1 MAILVG
7 LMLGVV
13 FVSPFVITYAL
24 VIRWIDRFE
33 PEPWWLLILAFIWG
47 AIFATVGGGLSSA
60 VGEGV
65 AMAVTGAPADA
76 EGIQAFG
83 ATVLAPV
90 FEEGFKG
97 LGVALI
103 AAISA
108 LGVKE
113 LDGPL
118 DGAIYGG
125 MVGLGFTLTE
135 DTLYVAAAYAEHGA
149 VGFVGLL
156 FLRTVMLGLSHCTF
170 TACTGLGFGVA
181 VESNSW
187 LVKISAPLL
196 GYGAAVTMHAMHNA
210 LPTFF
215 HAEGTVVM
223 ILVSWLID
231 FLFFV
236 LLACLVVR
244 DRAIV
249 IRELLPEVGALL
261 HPQELK
267 LVTTYFSLGW
277 KNWMSLFA
285 SGWTHFRSRRKKQL
299 ALVEIAFIKNR
310 RRRGERGRSLDV
322 KEARLRWE
330 VATLNRSGVWFGS

>member
-7 LMLGVV
+7 LMLGVL
-13 FVSPFVITYAL
+13 FVSPFVICYAL
-24 VIRWIDRFE
+24 FIRWIDRFE
-33 PEPWWLLILAFIWG
+33 PEPWWLLICAFLWG
-47 AIFATVGGGLSSA
+47 ALFATLGGGLSSA

-65 AMAVTGAPADA
+65 AMAVTGAPANDV
-76 EGIQAFG
+76 GIQSFG

-97 LGVALI
+97 LGVAII

-108 LGVKE
+108 MGVKE

-135 DTLYVAAAYAEHGA
+135 DTLYVSSAYVEGGLA
-149 VGFVGLL
+149 GFVGLL
-156 FLRTVMLGLSHCTF
+156 FLRTVLLGLSHCTF
-170 TACTGLGFGVA
+170 TACTGLGFGIA
-181 VESNSW
+181 VESRSW
-187 LVKISAPLL
+187 LVKIFAPIL
-196 GYGAAVTMHAMHNA
+196 GYGCAMCMHAMHNA
-210 LPTFF
+210 LPTFL
-215 HAEGTVVM
+215 HAEGTVLM
-223 ILVSWLID
+223 ILVSWCID

-236 LLACLVVR
+236 LLAMLVVR
-244 DRAIV
+244 DRSIV

-261 HPQELK
+261 HPQELT
-267 LVTTYFSLGW
+267 LITTYFSIGW
-277 KNWMSLFA
+277 KNMGTLLSQ
-285 SGWTHFRSRRKKQL
+285 GWSKFRQRRKKQL

-330 VATLNRSGVWFGS
+330 VALLNRLGVWIGS

>member
-1 MAILVG
+1 MDILVG

-13 FVSPFVITYAL
+13 FVSPFVISYAL
-24 VIRWIDRFE
+24 FIRWIDRFE
-33 PEPWWLLILAFIWG
+33 PEPWWLLIGAFLWG
-47 AIFATVGGGLSSA
+47 ALFATVGGGLSSA

-65 AMAVTGAPADA
+65 AMAVTGAPENA

-97 LGVALI
+97 LGVAII

-108 LGVKE
+108 MGVKE

-135 DTLYVAAAYAEHGA
+135 DTLYVASAYAEKGLA
-149 VGFVGLL
+149 GFVGLL
-156 FLRTVMLGLSHCTF
+156 FLRTVLLGLSHCTF
-170 TACTGLGFGVA
+170 TACTGLGFGIA
-181 VESNSW
+181 VESRSW
-187 LVKISAPLL
+187 FVKIMAPLA
-196 GYGAAVTMHAMHNA
+196 GYGAAMTMHAMHNA

-223 ILVSWLID
+223 ILISWLID

-267 LVTTYFSLGW
+267 LVTTYFALGW

-285 SGWTHFRSRRKKQL
+285 QGWSHFRRRRKKQL

-322 KEARLRWE
+322 KEARLRWD
-330 VATLNRSGVWFGS
+330 VAVLNRMGVWIGS

>member
-1 MAILVG
+1 MDFLVG
-7 LMLGVV
+7 MVLGVI

-24 VIRWIDRFE
+24 FIRWIDRFE
-33 PEPWWLLILAFIWG
+33 PEPWWLLICAFLWG
-47 AIFATVGGGLSSA
+47 ALFATIGGGLSSA
-60 VGEGV
+60 IGEGI
-65 AMAVTGAPADA
+65 AMAATGAPESD

-97 LGVALI
+97 LGVAII

-108 LGVKE
+108 MGVKE

-135 DTLYVAAAYAEHGA
+135 DTLYVAAAYKEAGA
-149 VGFVGLL
+149 AGFVGLL
-156 FLRTVMLGLSHCTF
+156 FLRTVLLGLSHCTF
-170 TACTGLGFGVA
+170 TACTGLGFGIA
-181 VESNSW
+181 VEARSW
-187 LVKISAPLL
+187 FVKLVMPFF
-196 GYGAAVTMHAMHNA
+196 GYCCAVAMHAMHNA

-215 HAEGTVVM
+215 HAEGTVAM
-223 ILVSWLID
+223 ILISWLID

-244 DRAIV
+244 DRTIV

-261 HPQELK
+261 HPQELR
-267 LVTTYFSLGW
+267 LVTTYFAIGW
-277 KNWMSLFA
+277 RNFMSLFA
-285 SGWTHFRSRRKKQL
+285 QGWSYSRRRRKKQL

-310 RRRGERGRSLDV
+310 RRRGEYGRSLDM

-330 VATLNRSGVWFGS
+330 VANLNRQGVWIGS

>member
-1 MAILVG
+1 MNFLVG

-13 FVSPFVITYAL
+13 FVSPFVICYAL
-24 VIRWIDRFE
+24 FIRWVDRFE
-33 PEPWWLLILAFIWG
+33 PEPWWLLICAFLWG
-47 AIFATVGGGLSSA
+47 ALFATLGGGLSSA

-65 AMAVTGAPADA
+65 AAAVTGAPPNDPS
-76 EGIQAFG
+76 IRDFG

-97 LGVALI
+97 LGVAII

-108 LGVKE
+108 MGVKE

-135 DTLYVAAAYAEHGA
+135 DTLYVASAYAEGGLA
-149 VGFVGLL
+149 GFVGLL

-170 TACTGLGFGVA
+170 TACTGLGFGIA
-181 VESNSW
+181 VETRSW
-187 LVKISAPLL
+187 FLKIMAPIF
-196 GYGAAVTMHAMHNA
+196 GYCCAMAMHALHNA
-210 LPTFF
+210 LPTYF
-215 HAEGTVVM
+215 HAEGTVLM
-223 ILVSWLID
+223 ILISWLID
-231 FLFFV
+231 FLFFI
-236 LLACLVVR
+236 LLALLVVR
-244 DRAIV
+244 DRSIV

-261 HPQELK
+261 HPQELR
-267 LVTTYFSLGW
+267 LVTTYFAIGW
-277 KNWMSLFA
+277 KNIATLLSQ
-285 SGWTHFRSRRKKQL
+285 GWAKFRQRRKKQL

-330 VATLNRSGVWFGS
+330 VASLNRLGVWIGS

>member
-1 MAILVG
+1 MDVLVG
-7 LMLGVV
+7 LILGVI
-13 FVSPFVITYAL
+13 FVSPFVVTYAL
-24 VIRWIDRFE
+24 FIRWVDRFE
-33 PEPWWLLILAFIWG
+33 PEPWWLLIVAFIWG
-47 AIFATVGGGLSSA
+47 ALFATLGGGLSSA

-65 AMAVTGAPADA
+65 ASAVTGTPTTD

-108 LGVKE
+108 MGVKE

-125 MVGLGFTLTE
+125 IVGLGFTLTE
-135 DTLYVAAAYAEHGA
+135 DTLYVAGAYAEHGA
-149 VGFVGLL
+149 AGFVGLL
-156 FLRTVMLGLSHCTF
+156 FLRTVLLGLSHCTF
-170 TACTGLGFGVA
+170 TACTGLGFGIA
-181 VESNSW
+181 VESRSW
-187 LVKISAPLL
+187 AVKIFAPVM
-196 GYGAAVTMHAMHNA
+196 GYCVAVLMHGVHNA

-223 ILVSWLID
+223 ILISWFID

-277 KNWMSLFA
+277 KNWMTLF
-285 SGWTHFRSRRKKQL
+285 SNGWSYFRNRRKKQL

-310 RRRGERGRSLDV
+310 RRRGETGRSLDL

-330 VATLNRSGVWFGS
+330 VANLNRSGVWIGS

>member
-1 MAILVG
+1 MEFLVG
-7 LMLGVV
+7 MMLGVV
-13 FVSPFVITYAL
+13 FVSPFVICYAL
-24 VIRWIDRFE
+24 FIRWIDRFE
-33 PEPWWLLILAFIWG
+33 PEPWWLLICAFLWG
-47 AIFATVGGGLSSA
+47 ALFATVGGGLSSA

-65 AMAVTGAPADA
+65 AMAVTGAPSNDV
-76 EGIQAFG
+76 GIQSFG

-97 LGVALI
+97 LGVAII

-108 LGVKE
+108 MGVKE

-135 DTLYVAAAYAEHGA
+135 DTLYVASAYAEAGLA
-149 VGFVGLL
+149 GFVGLL
-156 FLRTVMLGLSHCTF
+156 FLRTVLLGLSHCTF
-170 TACTGLGFGVA
+170 TACTGLGFGIA
-181 VESNSW
+181 VESRSW
-187 LVKISAPLL
+187 FVKIFAPLL
-196 GYGAAVTMHAMHNA
+196 GYCAAMTMHAVHNA

-215 HAEGTVVM
+215 HAEGTVAM
-223 ILVSWLID
+223 ILISWMID

-236 LLACLVVR
+236 LLALLVVR

-267 LVTTYFSLGW
+267 LVTTYFTIGW
-277 KNWMSLFA
+277 RNVATLFA
-285 SGWTHFRSRRKKQL
+285 QGWAQFRRRRQKQL

-330 VATLNRSGVWFGS
+330 VASLNRLGVWIGS

>member
-7 LMLGVV
+7 LVLGVL

-24 VIRWIDRFE
+24 IIRWIDRFE
-33 PEPWWLLILAFIWG
+33 PEPWWLLIIAFVWG
-47 AIFATVGGGLSSA
+47 ALFATLGGGLSSA

-65 AMAVTGAPADA
+65 AVAVTGAPADA

-83 ATVLAPV
+83 ATVLAPI

-125 MVGLGFTLTE
+125 IVGLGFTLTE
-135 DTLYVAAAYAEHGA
+135 DTLYVAGAYAEHGA
-149 VGFVGLL
+149 AGFVGLL
-156 FLRTVMLGLSHCTF
+156 FLRTVLLGLSHCTF
-170 TACTGLGFGVA
+170 TACTGLGFA
-181 VESNSW
+181 VESRSW
-187 LVKISAPLL
+187 LVKIFAPFF
-196 GYGAAVTMHAMHNA
+196 GYCAAVLMHAMHNA

-215 HAEGTVVM
+215 HAEGTVLM
-223 ILVSWLID
+223 ILVSWIID

-267 LVTTYFSLGW
+267 LVTTYFALGW
-277 KNWMSLFA
+277 KNWMTLFA
-285 SGWTHFRSRRKKQL
+285 KGWSHFRSRRKKQL

-310 RRRGERGRSLDV
+310 RRRGEQGRSLDV
-322 KEARLRWE
+322 KEAKLRWE
-330 VATLNRSGVWFGS
+330 VASLNRSGVWIGS

>member
-1 MAILVG
+1 MDILVG
-7 LMLGVV
+7 LMLGVL

-33 PEPWWLLILAFIWG
+33 PEPWWLLILAFVWG
-47 AIFATVGGGLSSA
+47 ALFATLGGGLSSA

-65 AMAVTGAPADA
+65 AMAVTGT
-76 EGIQAFG
+76 ETMTQGIQNFG
-83 ATVLAPV
+83 TVALAPI

-97 LGVALI
+97 LGVAII

-108 LGVKE
+108 MGVKE

-135 DTLYVAAAYAEHGA
+135 DTLYVAQAYAESGA
-149 VGFVGLL
+149 AGFVGLL
-156 FLRTVMLGLSHCTF
+156 FLRTVLLGLSHCTF
-170 TACTGLGFGVA
+170 TACTGLGFGIA
-181 VESNSW
+181 VEARSW
-187 LVKISAPLL
+187 FVKIMAPLF
-196 GYGAAVTMHAMHNA
+196 GYACAVAMHAMHNA
-210 LPTFF
+210 LPTYF
-215 HAEGTVVM
+215 HGGGTVLM
-223 ILVSWLID
+223 ILISWFID

-236 LLACLVVR
+236 LLACLVAR
-244 DRAIV
+244 DRTIV
-249 IRELLPEVGALL
+249 IRELMPEVGALL
-261 HPQELK
+261 HAQELR
-267 LVTTYFSLGW
+267 LVTTYFALGW
-277 KNWMSLFA
+277 KNMGTLLSQ
-285 SGWTHFRSRRKKQL
+285 GWSQFRNRRKKQL

-330 VATLNRSGVWFGS
+330 VAMLNRIGVWIGS

>member
-1 MAILVG
+1 MDILVG
-7 LMLGVV
+7 LMLGVI
-13 FVSPFVITYAL
+13 FVSPFVISYAL
-24 VIRWIDRFE
+24 FIRWIDRFE
-33 PEPWWLLILAFIWG
+33 PEPWWLLIGAFLWG
-47 AIFATVGGGLSSA
+47 ALFATVGGGLSSA
-60 VGEGV
+60 VGEAV
-65 AMAVTGAPADA
+65 AMAVTGAPENAD
-76 EGIQAFG
+76 GIQAFG

-97 LGVALI
+97 LGVAII

-108 LGVKE
+108 MGVKE

-135 DTLYVAAAYAEHGA
+135 DTLYVASAYAEKGLA
-149 VGFVGLL
+149 GFVGLL
-156 FLRTVMLGLSHCTF
+156 FLRTVLLGLSHCTF
-170 TACTGLGFGVA
+170 TACTGLGFGIA
-181 VESNSW
+181 VESRSW
-187 LVKISAPLL
+187 FVKIMAPLA
-196 GYGAAVTMHAMHNA
+196 GYGAAMTMHAMHNA

-223 ILVSWLID
+223 ILISWLID

-261 HPQELK
+261 HPQELR
-267 LVTTYFSLGW
+267 LVTTYFALGW
-277 KNWMSLFA
+277 QNWMSLFA
-285 SGWTHFRSRRKKQL
+285 VGWSHFRRRRKKQL

-322 KEARLRWE
+322 KEAKLRWE
-330 VATLNRSGVWFGS
+330 VALLNRMGVWIGS

>member
-1 MAILVG
+1 MDYLVG
-7 LMLGVV
+7 LMLGVL
-13 FVSPFVITYAL
+13 FVSPFVICYAL
-24 VIRWIDRFE
+24 FIRWIDRFE
-33 PEPWWLLILAFIWG
+33 PEPWWLLILAFVWG
-47 AIFATVGGGLSSA
+47 ALFATFFGGVSSA

-65 AMAVTGAPADA
+65 ASAVTGVSANDQ
-76 EGIQAFG
+76 GIQDFG

-97 LGVALI
+97 VGVALI

-108 LGVKE
+108 MGVKE

-135 DTLYVAAAYAEHGA
+135 DTLYVGSAFAEHGLA
-149 VGFVGLL
+149 GFVGLL

-170 TACTGLGFGVA
+170 TACTGLGFGIA
-181 VESNSW
+181 VESRSW
-187 LVKISAPLL
+187 FVKLFAPLF
-196 GYGAAVTMHAMHNA
+196 GYLTAMCMHAMHNA
-210 LPTFF
+210 LPTYF
-215 HAEGTVVM
+215 HAEGTVAM
-223 ILVSWLID
+223 ILVSWMID
-231 FLFFV
+231 LLFFV
-236 LLACLVVR
+236 LLAVLVTR

-267 LVTTYFSLGW
+267 LVTTYFSIGW
-277 KNWMSLFA
+277 KNMGTLLSQ
-285 SGWTHFRSRRKKQL
+285 GWSKFSQRRKKQL

-330 VATLNRSGVWFGS
+330 VASLNRVGVWIGS

>member
-1 MAILVG
+1 MDFLVG
-7 LMLGVV
+7 MVLGVI
-13 FVSPFVITYAL
+13 FVSPFVISYAL
-24 VIRWIDRFE
+24 FIRWIDRFE
-33 PEPWWLLILAFIWG
+33 PEPWWLLICAFLWG
-47 AIFATVGGGLSSA
+47 ALFATVGGGLSSA

-65 AMAVTGAPADA
+65 AMAVTGAPANA

-97 LGVALI
+97 LGVAMI

-108 LGVKE
+108 MGVKE

-135 DTLYVAAAYAEHGA
+135 DTLYVAGAYAESGA
-149 VGFVGLL
+149 AGFVGLL
-156 FLRTVMLGLSHCTF
+156 FLRTVLLGLSHCTF
-170 TACTGLGFGVA
+170 TACTGLGFGIA
-181 VESNSW
+181 VEARSW
-187 LVKISAPLL
+187 FVKIMAPIA
-196 GYGAAVTMHAMHNA
+196 GYCAAMTMHAMHNA

-223 ILVSWLID
+223 ILISWLID

-244 DRAIV
+244 DRTIV

-261 HPQELK
+261 HAQELR
-267 LVTTYFSLGW
+267 LVTTYFALGW
-277 KNWMSLFA
+277 RNWMSLFA
-285 SGWTHFRSRRKKQL
+285 QGWSYFRQRRKKQL

-322 KEARLRWE
+322 KEAKLRWE
-330 VATLNRSGVWFGS
+330 VALLNRMGVWIGN

>member
-1 MAILVG
+1 MDILVG
-7 LMLGVV
+7 LMLGVL
-13 FVSPFVITYAL
+13 FVSPFVITYAFI
-24 VIRWIDRFE
+24 IRWIDRFE

-47 AIFATVGGGLSSA
+47 ALFATVGGGLSSA

-65 AMAVTGAPADA
+65 AMAVTGASSMTQS
-76 EGIQAFG
+76 IQDFG
-83 ATVLAPV
+83 ATVLAPI

-97 LGVALI
+97 LGVAMI

-108 LGVKE
+108 MGVKE

-135 DTLYVAAAYAEHGA
+135 DTLYVAQAYAESGA
-149 VGFVGLL
+149 AGFVGLL
-156 FLRTVMLGLSHCTF
+156 FLRTVLLGLSHCTF
-170 TACTGLGFGVA
+170 TACTGLGFGIA
-181 VESNSW
+181 VEARSW
-187 LVKISAPLL
+187 FVKLFAPLF
-196 GYGAAVTMHAMHNA
+196 GYMCAVLMHAMHNA

-223 ILVSWLID
+223 ILISWFID

-244 DRAIV
+244 DRSIV

-261 HPQELK
+261 HPQELR
-267 LVTTYFSLGW
+267 LVTTYFALGW
-277 KNWMSLFA
+277 KNVGTLFGQ
-285 SGWTHFRSRRKKQL
+285 GWSMFRNRRKKQL

-322 KEARLRWE
+322 KEAKLRWE
-330 VATLNRSGVWFGS
+330 VAMLNRLGVWIGS

>member
-1 MAILVG
+1 MDFLVG
-7 LMLGVV
+7 MMLGVL

-33 PEPWWLLILAFIWG
+33 PEPWWLLTLAFVWG
-47 AIFATVGGGLSSA
+47 ALFATVGGGLSSA

-65 AMAVTGAPADA
+65 AMAVTGANSMNQ
-76 EGIQAFG
+76 GIQDFG
-83 ATVLAPV
+83 ATVLAPI

-97 LGVALI
+97 LGVAMI

-108 LGVKE
+108 MGVKE

-135 DTLYVAAAYAEHGA
+135 DTLYVAQAYAESGA
-149 VGFVGLL
+149 AGFVGLL
-156 FLRTVMLGLSHCTF
+156 FLRTVLLGLSHCTF
-170 TACTGLGFGVA
+170 TACTGLGFGIA
-181 VESNSW
+181 VEARSW
-187 LVKISAPLL
+187 FVKLFAPLF
-196 GYGAAVTMHAMHNA
+196 GYFCAVLMHAMHNA

-223 ILVSWLID
+223 ILISWFID

-244 DRAIV
+244 DRSIV

-261 HPQELK
+261 HPQELR
-267 LVTTYFSLGW
+267 LVTTYFALGW
-277 KNWMSLFA
+277 RNMGSLFGQ
-285 SGWTHFRSRRKKQL
+285 GWSMFRNRRKKQL

-310 RRRGERGRSLDV
+310 RRRGESGRSLDV
-322 KEARLRWE
+322 KEAKLRWE
-330 VATLNRSGVWFGS
+330 VAMLNRLGVWIGS

>member
-1 MAILVG
+1 MDYLVG
-7 LMLGVV
+7 LMLGVL
-13 FVSPFVITYAL
+13 FVSPFVICYAL
-24 VIRWIDRFE
+24 FIRWIDRFE
-33 PEPWWLLILAFIWG
+33 PEPWWLLILAFVWG
-47 AIFATVGGGLSSA
+47 ALFATFFGGVSSA

-65 AMAVTGAPADA
+65 ASAVTGAAPSDQ
-76 EGIQAFG
+76 GIQDFG

-97 LGVALI
+97 VGVALI

-108 LGVKE
+108 MGVKE

-135 DTLYVAAAYAEHGA
+135 DTLYVAGAFAEHGVA
-149 VGFVGLL
+149 GFVGLL

-170 TACTGLGFGVA
+170 TACTGLGFGIA
-181 VESNSW
+181 VESRSW
-187 LVKISAPLL
+187 FVKIFAPLF
-196 GYGAAVTMHAMHNA
+196 GYLTAMCMHAVHNA
-210 LPTFF
+210 LPTYF
-215 HAEGTVVM
+215 HAEGTVAM
-223 ILVSWLID
+223 ILVSWTID
-231 FLFFV
+231 LLFFV
-236 LLACLVVR
+236 LLAVLVSR

-261 HPQELK
+261 HPQELT
-267 LVTTYFSLGW
+267 LVTTYFSIGW
-277 KNWMSLFA
+277 KNMGTLLSQ
-285 SGWTHFRSRRKKQL
+285 GWSKFRQRRKKQL

-330 VATLNRSGVWFGS
+330 VASLNRVGVWIGS

>member
-1 MAILVG
+1 MDYLVG

-24 VIRWIDRFE
+24 IIRWIDRFE
-33 PEPWWLLILAFIWG
+33 PEPWWLLICAFLWG
-47 AIFATVGGGLSSA
+47 ALFATLGGGLGSA
-60 VGEGV
+60 IGEGI
-65 AMAVTGAPADA
+65 ASAATGASEHD
-76 EGIQAFG
+76 ESIQAFG
-83 ATVLAPV
+83 ATVLAPI

-97 LGVALI
+97 LGVAII

-108 LGVKE
+108 MGVKE

-135 DTLYVAAAYAEHGA
+135 DTLYVASAYAEQGA
-149 VGFVGLL
+149 AGFVGLL
-156 FLRTVMLGLSHCTF
+156 FLRTVLLGLSHCTF
-170 TACTGLGFGVA
+170 TACTGLGFGIA
-181 VESNSW
+181 VEARSW
-187 LVKISAPLL
+187 LVKIIMPFF
-196 GYGAAVTMHAMHNA
+196 GYGCAVAMHAMHNA

-215 HAEGTVVM
+215 KAEGTVAM
-223 ILVSWLID
+223 ILISWLID

-236 LLACLVVR
+236 LLALLVVR

-267 LVTTYFSLGW
+267 LVTTYFSIGW
-277 KNWMSLFA
+277 KNFAALF
-285 SGWTHFRSRRKKQL
+285 SQRWTYSRRRRKKQL

-322 KEARLRWE
+322 KEAKLRWE
-330 VATLNRSGVWFGS
+330 VALLNRQGVWIGS